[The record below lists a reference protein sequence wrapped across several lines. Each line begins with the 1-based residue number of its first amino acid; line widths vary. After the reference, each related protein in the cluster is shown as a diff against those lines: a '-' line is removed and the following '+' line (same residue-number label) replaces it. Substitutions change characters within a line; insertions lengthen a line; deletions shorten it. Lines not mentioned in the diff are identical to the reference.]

1 MKSSTKWLV
10 VLIVLILLYLGWRY
24 LWPGGSAASDPRKA
38 EDPALL
44 LDRVWIDSK
53 PDKYTDYVH
62 AALLLDDIPMG
73 LFQKASAYH
82 VVLEL
87 FEFKRAGAE
96 VRVHFP
102 QSDTTKKFT
111 YQVTRCDDLPPFDLC
126 LTLSK
131 HPWGGPKRYYGLRE
145 TEDERRVLGDLRT
158 RLEAEVAGARGRSSA
173 GAGR

>member
-10 VLIVLILLYLGWRY
+10 LLIILILLYLGWKY
-24 LWPGGSAASDPRKA
+24 LWPGGGSVSSDQAKA

-62 AALLLDDIPMG
+62 AALFLDDIPMG

-82 VVLEL
+82 VILEL
-87 FEFKRAGAE
+87 FEFKRDGNQ
-96 VRVHFP
+96 VRIHFP
-102 QSDTTKKFT
+102 QTDKKKKFT
-111 YQVTRCDDLPPFDLC
+111 YKVTRCDDLPPFDLC

-131 HPWGGPKRYYGLRE
+131 HPWDGPKRYYGMRE
-145 TEDERRVLGDLRT
+145 AEAEQQVLGDLRD
-158 RLEAEVAGARGRSSA
+158 RLELQLAQSA
-173 GAGR
+173 VR